1 MLDANVVFTLFFVLR
16 QEHLERM
23 NGTMKRLK
31 IAPGTQNNTKIRMK
45 GFGVPVLK
53 ESRNGDQFVKVNVEV
68 PKKLTDKQARL
79 IEQLAADGM

>member
-1 MLDANVVFTLFFVLR
+1 
-16 QEHLERM
+16 
-23 NGTMKRLK
+23 
-31 IAPGTQNNTKIRMK
+31 MK